1 MIKKYL
7 PFIQLHSAILLFG
20 LTGILGRL
28 INEEGISGPLL
39 VFYRLLITLLSL
51 CVLFPRKMLNIFK
64 IPLQECIKIG
74 GIGLIVAM
82 HWVTFYTSI
91 QISNVSL
98 ALCCLAASPFF
109 TSIIEPLVFKRK
121 IAKIEI
127 YLGILVLI
135 GFIFVFGFSFQYFWG
150 IITGIISALCASTFS
165 VLNKSI
171 VHRYN
176 TFVIMAIEFT
186 AGILLLLVCMPII
199 LKVFPTEHLIPQ
211 SRNAWIYLITLSL
224 LCTTLAYALSIFALR
239 HISAFTSNL
248 SINLEPVY
256 GIIMAYFYFHE
267 NKELTTGFYYGA
279 VLIVSSVFLHPF
291 LEKKFS

>member
-7 PFIQLHSAILLFG
+7 PYIQLHVAVLLFG

-39 VFYRLLITLLSL
+39 VFYRLMITQLSL
-51 CVLFPRKMLNIFK
+51 WVLFPGKLLSIFRM
-64 IPLQECIKIG
+64 PLKELLQIG
-74 GIGLIVAM
+74 GIGLIVAV

-109 TSIIEPLVFKRK
+109 TSIIEPLVFNRK

-135 GFIFVFGFSFQYFWG
+135 GFIIVFGFSFQYFWG

-171 VHRYN
+171 VNRYN
-176 TFVIMAIEFT
+176 TYVIMAIEFA
-186 AGILLLLVCMPII
+186 AGILLLALFMPLI
-199 LKVFPTEHLIPQ
+199 LKVFPTEHIIPQ
-211 SRNAWIYLITLSL
+211 TRNAWIYLITLSL
-224 LCTTLAYALSIFALR
+224 LCTTLAYALSIFALK

-256 GIIMAYFYFHE
+256 GIIIAFFYFHE
-267 NKELTTGFYYGA
+267 NKELTPGFYYGA